1 MSEKHTLN
9 IFDED
14 LRLLREE
21 VLRLAE
27 QVSGE
32 LDRALQALLSTNH
45 ELAREVVASD
55 TRADSLQ
62 EQINRHMTY
71 ALARQQ
77 AMAHDLRE
85 ILAAGRMAAH
95 LERIGDYAKNTAKR
109 SQRLTRPLDAGVGAQ
124 FRWMIERV
132 NGMLRRVM
140 DAYLQ
145 EDAAQANIAW
155 SSDAELDALYGK
167 LFEHLLESM
176 HADSGAV
183 ADGMQLLFIAKGLER
198 SGDHIT
204 DIAEEVYFMVIG
216 APLQGPRPKMDEPIP
231 RHD

>member
-1 MSEKHTLN
+1 MSDKHTLS

-14 LRLLREE
+14 LRQLREE

-27 QVSGE
+27 QVGGE
-32 LDRALQALLSTNH
+32 LERALQALLSANH
-45 ELAREVVASD
+45 DLAREVIASD
-55 TRADSLQ
+55 IRADALQ

-71 ALARQQ
+71 VLARQQ

-85 ILAAGRMAAH
+85 ILAAGRIAAH

-109 SQRLTRPLDAGVGAQ
+109 SQRLSRPVDAGVGAQ

-132 NGMLRRVM
+132 HGMLRRVM
-140 DAYLQ
+140 DAYIQ
-145 EDAAQANIAW
+145 EDAGQANVAW

-176 HADSGAV
+176 RTDSSTV

-198 SGDHIT
+198 SGDHVT
-204 DIAEEVYFMVIG
+204 DIAEEVYFMVTG

-231 RHD
+231 KRD